1 MMEYIQV
8 VCLVTAHGDFFFF
21 KKLEFRQIS
30 SNDELNGKFDFA
42 MQFFL

>member
-1 MMEYIQV
+1 MEYIQV
-8 VCLVTAHGDFFFF
+8 VCLVTAHGDFFF

-30 SNDELNGKFDFA
+30 SNDELNGKFYLA